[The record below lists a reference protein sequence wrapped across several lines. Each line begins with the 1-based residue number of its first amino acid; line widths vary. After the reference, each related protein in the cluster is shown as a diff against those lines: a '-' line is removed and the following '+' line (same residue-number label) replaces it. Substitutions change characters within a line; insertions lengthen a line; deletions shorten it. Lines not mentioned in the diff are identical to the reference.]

1 MGCTL
6 HDHGHGHSHAPESI
20 NGSKNKSA
28 SQQNLN
34 VRAAFIHV
42 VGDFV
47 QSCGVF
53 IAALIIYFQPQWK
66 FIDPICTFLFS
77 ILVLITT
84 LNIMKVS
91 FYFLDFFFVLFW
103 QLKIF
108 FLLQDALLVSFMFC
122 SCSFNEA

>member
-6 HDHGHGHSHAPESI
+6 HDHGHGHGHSHAAESI

-91 FYFLDFFFVLFW
+91 FYFGFLYCFILAIKNFLSFAGCSFGKFYVL
-103 QLKIF
+103 
-108 FLLQDALLVSFMFC
+108 LLQF
-122 SCSFNEA
+122 

>member
-6 HDHGHGHSHAPESI
+6 HEHGHAHGHSHAPESI
-20 NGSKNKSA
+20 SSSKNKTS

-53 IAALIIYFQPQWK
+53 IAALIIYFEPQWK

-91 FYFLDFFFVLFW
+91 FYFGFPFCFILVI
-103 QLKIF
+103 KN
-108 FLLQDALLVSFMFC
+108 FLSFAG
-122 SCSFNEA
+122 CSFGEFYVLLMQL